1 MPVQL
6 VCACVRVQ
14 CLHVYTHAELFEG
27 PQSMLTLLNWGS
39 SGELRQAPEGLSGS
53 SHHSPEAGPH
63 SITVNK
69 QH

>member
-1 MPVQL
+1 
-6 VCACVRVQ
+6 
-14 CLHVYTHAELFEG
+14 
-27 PQSMLTLLNWGS
+27 MLTLLNWGS

-69 QH
+69 

>member
-6 VCACVRVQ
+6 VCACAVFARV
-14 CLHVYTHAELFEG
+14 HACRIVFEG

-39 SGELRQAPEGLSGS
+39 SGELTQTPEGLSDS